1 MNSYV
6 LYYLGL
12 GIGSLSGVII
22 GLFLAKYLGD
32 SSRAKDSNALSGSG
46 SKEQRP

>member
-12 GIGSLSGVII
+12 GIGLLSGVII

-32 SSRAKDSNALSGSG
+32 SSRAKDSNALSNTGN
-46 SKEQRP
+46 KERKP